1 MDQEHIK
8 RVFAHQEQQQLLLEM
23 AERMISIENRIA
35 KLDEKT
41 RERLEA
47 FLEGA
52 KRITTRLD
60 ALESKVHKFD
70 SKILTVRELLKP
82 IHDKVDTAIAIIE
95 QAQQKEA
102 EHETQ

>member
-1 MDQEHIK
+1 MDQDHIK
-8 RVFAHQEQQQLLLEM
+8 RVFAHQEQQKLLLEM
-23 AERMISIENRIA
+23 AERMIAIENRIA

-52 KRITTRLD
+52 KRLTTRLD
-60 ALESKVHKFD
+60 TLESKIHIVKELIKNLHEKV
-70 SKILTVRELLKP
+70 SVSIALIEKHQLMREN
-82 IHDKVDTAIAIIE
+82 
-95 QAQQKEA
+95 